1 MLCFKGAG
9 TLSREETETEIDAEL
24 FAKLEHLIG
33 KPLIRKERR
42 GYRLPGGLTLEVN
55 CVDPDL
61 PTAFWYAEVEFET
74 EAQALAWDPAAAGLA
89 DYLHDECTGKPGSS
103 MGEYWLKTAKI
114 RKPSPVGEAKI
125 CICKIS
131 APTFTNAPET
141 TTMLV
146 YLLQQEN
153 QKRSNGM
160 KRVLLVI
167 AALLSLTVLLAA
179 CKKSGDTISTPAAE
193 STPATVEATPAP
205 TELPPY
211 EANVLTGEPKGAD
224 YPEGQ
229 RITAVMVNNIVGARP
244 QRGLS
249 KADILFEI
257 KVEGGITRFMPV
269 FTDYKTVGEVGP
281 VRSGRDQFFRL
292 ILPWQAL
299 YIHEGQSVVMQQYAI
314 DYDYGKLNNNDGANG
329 YRDYGRVNWAGK
341 SYNAGSLAL
350 EHTMYT
356 NSDNIANYISSQNVD
371 MNRTYNSTFFNFVD
385 YRLGT
390 TRDLS
395 NSLDSAYSD
404 KYGPVVSDGQYI
416 EIEHSQS
423 YKTRFIYDESAN
435 EYKMQ
440 QNYSD
445 GQWRDTVDE
454 AADNKVLTFPNVIV
468 LYTDIH
474 TYPGHEAKD
483 LQYVEYAWGGIGYYC
498 YGGKCEKIYWQKGT
512 PLEALRLYYLNE
524 DGTCSD
530 TPLEVNIGKSYVAVT
545 DVDFAGNFVH
555 STLDGV
561 NLSTATT
568 QTYEK
573 SYVED
578 DAKAGETLGSSTD
591 DLTAAATGQRR
602 G

>member
-1 MLCFKGAG
+1 
-9 TLSREETETEIDAEL
+9 
-24 FAKLEHLIG
+24 
-33 KPLIRKERR
+33 
-42 GYRLPGGLTLEVN
+42 
-55 CVDPDL
+55 
-61 PTAFWYAEVEFET
+61 
-74 EAQALAWDPAAAGLA
+74 
-89 DYLHDECTGKPGSS
+89 
-103 MGEYWLKTAKI
+103 
-114 RKPSPVGEAKI
+114 
-125 CICKIS
+125 
-131 APTFTNAPET
+131 
-141 TTMLV
+141 
-146 YLLQQEN
+146 
-153 QKRSNGM
+153 M

-179 CKKSGDTISTPAAE
+179 CKKSGDTISTPTAE

-229 RITAVMVNNIVGARP
+229 RITAVMVNNIVAARP

-299 YIHEGQSVVMQQYAI
+299 YVHEGQSVVMQQYAI

-356 NSDNIANYISSQNVD
+356 NADNIANYISSQNVD

-404 KYGPVVSDGQYI
+404 KYGPVVSDG
-416 EIEHSQS
+416 HLSPMAL
-423 YKTRFIYDESAN
+423 AN
-435 EYKMQ
+435 
-440 QNYSD
+440 S
-445 GQWRDTVDE
+445 RSFDE
-454 AADNKVLTFPNVIV
+454 AERGGQE
-468 LYTDIH
+468 
-474 TYPGHEAKD
+474 GHSSPH
-483 LQYVEYAWGGIGYYC
+483 VW
-498 YGGKCEKIYWQKGT
+498 
-512 PLEALRLYYLNE
+512 
-524 DGTCSD
+524 
-530 TPLEVNIGKSYVAVT
+530 
-545 DVDFAGNFVH
+545 VDQDRH
-555 STLDGV
+555 D
-561 NLSTATT
+561 
-568 QTYEK
+568 
-573 SYVED
+573 
-578 DAKAGETLGSSTD
+578 
-591 DLTAAATGQRR
+591 R
-602 G
+602 GWWD

>member
-1 MLCFKGAG
+1 
-9 TLSREETETEIDAEL
+9 
-24 FAKLEHLIG
+24 
-33 KPLIRKERR
+33 
-42 GYRLPGGLTLEVN
+42 
-55 CVDPDL
+55 
-61 PTAFWYAEVEFET
+61 
-74 EAQALAWDPAAAGLA
+74 
-89 DYLHDECTGKPGSS
+89 
-103 MGEYWLKTAKI
+103 
-114 RKPSPVGEAKI
+114 
-125 CICKIS
+125 
-131 APTFTNAPET
+131 
-141 TTMLV
+141 
-146 YLLQQEN
+146 
-153 QKRSNGM
+153 M
-160 KRVLLVI
+160 KRKLLVLT
-167 AALLSLTVLLAA
+167 ALLSLCVLLAA
-179 CKKSGDTISTPAAE
+179 CKKSDDTISTPA
-193 STPATVEATPAP
+193 STATSSAGPEATPEP
-205 TELPPY
+205 TLPPY

-229 RITAVMVNNIVGARP
+229 RITSVMVNNIVAARP

-269 FTDYKTVGEVGP
+269 FTDYKTIGEIGP

-314 DYDYGKLNNNDGANG
+314 DFSYGNLNNNDGANG

-341 SYNAGSLAL
+341 SYNNGTLAL

-356 NSDNIANYISSQNVD
+356 NSDNIQEYIDDNKVD
-371 MNRTYNSTFFNFVD
+371 MNKTYNSTFFNFVD

-416 EIEHSQS
+416 EIVHSQS
-423 YKTRFIYDESAN
+423 YKTRFIYDESTN
-435 EYKMQ
+435 QYKMQ

-454 AADNKVLTFPNVIV
+454 AADNQVLTFPNVIV

-474 TYPGHEAKD
+474 VYPGHEAKD
-483 LQYVEYAWGGIGYYC
+483 LQYAEYAWGGVGYYC

-512 PLEALRLYYLNE
+512 PLEALRLYYLTE
-524 DGTCSD
+524 DGQCSD
-530 TPLEVNIGKSYVAVT
+530 TPVEINTGKSYVAVT

-555 STLDGV
+555 SKLDGV
-561 NLSTATT
+561 DLSSATT
-568 QTYEK
+568 VTYER

-578 DAKAGETLGSSTD
+578 DAKAGDTLGMSTD
-591 DLTAAATGQRR
+591 DLTNNATGA
-602 G
+602 GEAEDTTSGESYTEDTTGSEETTGDTTGGEEHVEPSADGEETPAE

>member
-1 MLCFKGAG
+1 
-9 TLSREETETEIDAEL
+9 
-24 FAKLEHLIG
+24 
-33 KPLIRKERR
+33 
-42 GYRLPGGLTLEVN
+42 
-55 CVDPDL
+55 
-61 PTAFWYAEVEFET
+61 
-74 EAQALAWDPAAAGLA
+74 
-89 DYLHDECTGKPGSS
+89 
-103 MGEYWLKTAKI
+103 
-114 RKPSPVGEAKI
+114 
-125 CICKIS
+125 
-131 APTFTNAPET
+131 
-141 TTMLV
+141 
-146 YLLQQEN
+146 
-153 QKRSNGM
+153 M
-160 KRVLLVI
+160 KRLLLVI
-167 AALLSLTVLLAA
+167 ATLLSLTVLLAA
-179 CKKSGDTISTPAAE
+179 CKKSDDTSSAATNPGSTPAQ
-193 STPATVEATPAP
+193 VEATPAP

-229 RITAVMVNNIVGARP
+229 RITAVMVNNIVAARP

-269 FTDYKTVGEVGP
+269 FTDYKAIGEIGP

-299 YIHEGQSVVMQQYAI
+299 YIHEGQSVVMQQYGI

-341 SYNAGSLAL
+341 SYNAGTLAL

-356 NSDNIANYISSQNVD
+356 NSDNIANYITSQNVD

-404 KYGPVVSDGQYI
+404 KYGPVVSDGQ
-416 EIEHSQS
+416 
-423 YKTRFIYDESAN
+423 
-435 EYKMQ
+435 
-440 QNYSD
+440 
-445 GQWRDTVDE
+445 WRDTVDE
-454 AADNKVLTFPNVIV
+454 AADNQVLTFPNVIV

-474 TYPGHEAKD
+474 TYPGHEKTD
-483 LQYVEYAWGGIGYYC
+483 LQYVEYAWGGVGYYC

-530 TPLEVNIGKSYVAVT
+530 TPLEINTGKSYVAVT
-545 DVDFAGNFVH
+545 DVDFAENFVH
-555 STLDGV
+555 SSLDGV
-561 NLSTATT
+561 DLSSATT
-568 QTYEK
+568 VTYER

-591 DLTAAATGQRR
+591 DLTAAATGSGEAETVTEAPAQETTANETPAQEEAPAEEAPAEEAPAEETPVENTEAPAEENNV

>member
-1 MLCFKGAG
+1 
-9 TLSREETETEIDAEL
+9 
-24 FAKLEHLIG
+24 
-33 KPLIRKERR
+33 
-42 GYRLPGGLTLEVN
+42 
-55 CVDPDL
+55 
-61 PTAFWYAEVEFET
+61 
-74 EAQALAWDPAAAGLA
+74 
-89 DYLHDECTGKPGSS
+89 
-103 MGEYWLKTAKI
+103 
-114 RKPSPVGEAKI
+114 
-125 CICKIS
+125 
-131 APTFTNAPET
+131 
-141 TTMLV
+141 
-146 YLLQQEN
+146 
-153 QKRSNGM
+153 M
-160 KRVLLVI
+160 KRKLLVLT
-167 AALLSLTVLLAA
+167 ALLSLCVLLAA
-179 CKKSGDTISTPAAE
+179 CKKSDDTISTPA
-193 STPATVEATPAP
+193 STATSSAGPEATPEP
-205 TELPPY
+205 TLPPY

-229 RITAVMVNNIVGARP
+229 RITSVMVNNIVAARP

-269 FTDYKTVGEVGP
+269 FTDYKTIGEIGP

-314 DYDYGKLNNNDGANG
+314 DFSYGNLNNNDGANG

-341 SYNAGSLAL
+341 SYNNGTLAL

-356 NSDNIANYISSQNVD
+356 NSDNIQEYIDNNKVD
-371 MNRTYNSTFFNFVD
+371 MNKTYNSTFFNFVD

-395 NSLDSAYSD
+395 NSMDSAYSD

-416 EIEHSQS
+416 EIVHSQS
-423 YKTRFIYDESAN
+423 YKTRFIYDESTN
-435 EYKMQ
+435 QYKMQ

-483 LQYVEYAWGGIGYYC
+483 LQYVEYAWGGVGYYC

-512 PLEALRLYYLNE
+512 PLEALRLYYLTE
-524 DGTCSD
+524 DGQCSD
-530 TPLEVNIGKSYVAVT
+530 TPVEINTGKSYVAVT

-555 STLDGV
+555 SKLDGV
-561 NLSTATT
+561 DLSSATT
-568 QTYEK
+568 VTYER

-578 DAKAGETLGSSTD
+578 DAKAGDTLGMSTD
-591 DLTAAATGQRR
+591 DLTNNATGA
-602 G
+602 GEAEDTTSGESYTEDTTGSEETTGDTTGGEEHVEPSADGEETPAE

>member
-1 MLCFKGAG
+1 
-9 TLSREETETEIDAEL
+9 
-24 FAKLEHLIG
+24 
-33 KPLIRKERR
+33 
-42 GYRLPGGLTLEVN
+42 
-55 CVDPDL
+55 
-61 PTAFWYAEVEFET
+61 
-74 EAQALAWDPAAAGLA
+74 
-89 DYLHDECTGKPGSS
+89 
-103 MGEYWLKTAKI
+103 
-114 RKPSPVGEAKI
+114 
-125 CICKIS
+125 
-131 APTFTNAPET
+131 
-141 TTMLV
+141 
-146 YLLQQEN
+146 
-153 QKRSNGM
+153 M
-160 KRVLLVI
+160 KRKLLVL
-167 AALLSLTVLLAA
+167 AALLSLCVLLAA
-179 CKKSGDTISTPAAE
+179 CKKSDDTISTPASTATSSAE
-193 STPATVEATPAP
+193 PEATPEP
-205 TELPPY
+205 TLPPY

-229 RITAVMVNNIVGARP
+229 RITAVMVNNIVAARP

-269 FTDYKTVGEVGP
+269 FTDYKAIGEIGP

-299 YIHEGQSVVMQQYAI
+299 YIHEGQSVVMQQYGI
-314 DYDYGKLNNNDGANG
+314 DFSYGNLNNNDGANG

-341 SYNAGSLAL
+341 SYNNGTLAL

-356 NSDNIANYISSQNVD
+356 NSDNIQEYIDDNKVD
-371 MNRTYNSTFFNFVD
+371 MNKTYNSTFFNFVD

-395 NSLDSAYSD
+395 NSVDSAYSD
-404 KYGPVVSDGQYI
+404 KYGPVVGDGEYV
-416 EIEHSQS
+416 EIVHSQS
-423 YKTRFIYDESAN
+423 YKTRFIYDSASN
-435 EYKMQ
+435 TYKMQ

-483 LQYVEYAWGGIGYYC
+483 LQYAEYAWGGIGYYC

-530 TPLEVNIGKSYVAVT
+530 TPLEVNTGKSYVAVT
-545 DVDFAGNFVH
+545 DVDFAENFVH

-568 QTYEK
+568 QTYER

-578 DAKAGETLGSSTD
+578 DAKAGDTLGMSTD
-591 DLTAAATGQRR
+591 DLTNNATGA
-602 G
+602 GEAEVSNTEDTTSGESNTEDTTGSEETTGDTTGGEEYVEPSADGEETPAE

>member
-1 MLCFKGAG
+1 
-9 TLSREETETEIDAEL
+9 
-24 FAKLEHLIG
+24 
-33 KPLIRKERR
+33 
-42 GYRLPGGLTLEVN
+42 
-55 CVDPDL
+55 
-61 PTAFWYAEVEFET
+61 
-74 EAQALAWDPAAAGLA
+74 
-89 DYLHDECTGKPGSS
+89 
-103 MGEYWLKTAKI
+103 
-114 RKPSPVGEAKI
+114 
-125 CICKIS
+125 
-131 APTFTNAPET
+131 
-141 TTMLV
+141 
-146 YLLQQEN
+146 
-153 QKRSNGM
+153 M

-179 CKKSGDTISTPAAE
+179 CKKSGDTISTSTAE

-229 RITAVMVNNIVGARP
+229 RITAVMVNNIVAARP

-356 NSDNIANYISSQNVD
+356 NADNIANYISSQNVD

-423 YKTRFIYDESAN
+423 YKTRFIYDESTN

-474 TYPGHEAKD
+474 TYPGHETTD
-483 LQYVEYAWGGIGYYC
+483 LQYVEYSWGGIGYYF

-524 DGTCSD
+524 NGQCSD
-530 TPLEVNIGKSYVAVT
+530 TPCEINIGKSYVTIV
-545 DVDFAGNFVH
+545 DVDEAINLKVGNLADFD
-555 STLDGV
+555 LDA
-561 NLSTATT
+561 ATVSASNT
-568 QTYEK
+568 
-573 SYVED
+573 SID
-578 DAKAGETLGSSTD
+578 ADAKAGESLGTSTTDLVSAARNNQAVGNTESNTQSTTQSSTTTNTSNDSQSAESAPQQDNTPQQDTADQSSAD
-591 DLTAAATGQRR
+591 DTASDDSGEDIPWAD
-602 G
+602 